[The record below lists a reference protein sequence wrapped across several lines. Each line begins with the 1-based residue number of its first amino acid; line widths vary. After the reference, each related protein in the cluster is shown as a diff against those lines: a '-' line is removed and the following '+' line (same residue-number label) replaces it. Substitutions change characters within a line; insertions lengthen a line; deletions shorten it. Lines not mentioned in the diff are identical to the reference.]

1 MPVLRGRPFFMQAQ
15 LEKLFGRL
23 EGVRTC
29 GKGKWQAKCPA
40 HDDRLPSL
48 AISEAQDKILI
59 HCFAGCSPSDVLD
72 AVGLELGD
80 LFEGSISNGHGHTIN
95 YKQRIARAKPA
106 VTLLCIYAA
115 NIEANWGALAQ
126 VMDLD
131 ERDQAIFLGAVQ
143 DLKRLLDG

>member
-1 MPVLRGRPFFMQAQ
+1 MQAQ

-59 HCFAGCSPSDVLD
+59 HCFAGCSPSDVLN

-95 YKQRIARAKPA
+95 WAARVKRARFALSLIA
-106 VTLLCIYAA
+106 IYAGT
-115 NIEANWGALAQ
+115 IEKNWDTVAAALN
-126 VMDLD
+126 LD
-131 ERDQAIFLGAVQ
+131 EEDQAIFWGAFRDV
-143 DLKRLLDG
+143 KRLLDG

>member
-1 MPVLRGRPFFMQAQ
+1 MQAQ
-15 LEKLFGRL
+15 LDKLLGRL
-23 EGVRTC
+23 EGVRKS
-29 GKGKWQAKCPA
+29 GEGKWQAKCPS

-59 HCFAGCSPSDVLD
+59 HCFAGCSPMDVLE

-80 LFEGSISNGHGHTIN
+80 LFEGSIKNGHSHGHAPN
-95 YKQRIARAKPA
+95 YKRRIARAKPA

-115 NIEANWGALAQ
+115 NIERHWDDLAA

-131 ERDQAIFLGAVQ
+131 ERDQAIFVGAIQ
-143 DLKRLLDG
+143 DLRRLLDDG

>member
-1 MPVLRGRPFFMQAQ
+1 MQAQ

-59 HCFAGCSPSDVLD
+59 HCFAGCSPTDVLD

-95 YKQRIARAKPA
+95 WAARVKRARFALSLIA
-106 VTLLCIYAA
+106 IYAGT
-115 NIEANWGALAQ
+115 IEKNWDAVATVLN
-126 VMDLD
+126 LD
-131 ERDQAIFLGAVQ
+131 EEDQAIFWGAFQ
-143 DLKRLLDG
+143 DVKRLLDG